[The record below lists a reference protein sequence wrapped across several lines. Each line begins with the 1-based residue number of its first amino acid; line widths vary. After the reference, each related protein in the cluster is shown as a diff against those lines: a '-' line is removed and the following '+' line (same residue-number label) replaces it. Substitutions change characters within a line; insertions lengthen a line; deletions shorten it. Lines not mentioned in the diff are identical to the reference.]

1 MQVRS
6 NFEAWEEP
14 MFLYSRA
21 PVKDE
26 ELFIRGRSSGV
37 SMGMYAG
44 EVTTLLQS
52 WKLDNPGT
60 LRKTMTREHSIAPIS
75 NLHSNGSLYFGR
87 AGNSGSAVF
96 NLEGDFVR
104 RFFAGNNLSG
114 TSYFT
119 VAEALFTDIQK
130 MTRAEAVELA

>member
-6 NFEAWEEP
+6 NFNAWEEP
-14 MFLYSRA
+14 MFLSSRA

-26 ELFIRGRSSGV
+26 KLFIRGRSSGV

-44 EVTTLLQS
+44 EMTTLLQS
-52 WKLDNPGT
+52 WKLDSQGT
-60 LRKTMTREHSIAPIS
+60 LRKTITREHSIAPIS
-75 NLHSNGSLYFGR
+75 NLHSSGSLFFGR
-87 AGNSGSAVF
+87 GGDSGSAVF
-96 NLEGDFVR
+96 TRQGGFVGL
-104 RFFAGNNLSG
+104 FFAGNSLSG